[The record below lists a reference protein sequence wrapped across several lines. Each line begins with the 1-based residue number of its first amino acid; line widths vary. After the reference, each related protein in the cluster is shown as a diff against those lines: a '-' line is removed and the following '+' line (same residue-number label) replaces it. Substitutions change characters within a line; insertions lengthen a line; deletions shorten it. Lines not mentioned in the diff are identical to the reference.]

1 MKILH
6 TVESY
11 EPSKGGMQELVKQIS
26 EHLVKQGHQI
36 TVATSCH
43 PERKSHSINGV
54 TIRDFAI
61 SGNSV
66 RGIIGEVDTY
76 QHFLLNSDFDIIT
89 NFAAQQWATDL
100 MLPLLKDIKSKKI
113 FAPTGF
119 SALHFPEYS
128 DYFEKMK
135 TWMKEYDMNIFSSD
149 VYQDIEFARKNDIKK
164 LTMIPNGASELEFT
178 REAIIDIRKYLGIPA
193 NQFLI
198 LHVGSHTG
206 IKGHAEAIEIFR
218 RSNLKNASF
227 VIVGEVFSRYCYF
240 SCKAKELLFMIN
252 PSEQIKKQNFFSP
265 FP

>member
-26 EHLVKQGHQI
+26 EHLAKQGHQI

-61 SGNSV
+61 SGNSGP
-66 RGIIGEVDTY
+66 GINGEVDTY

-100 MLPLLKDIKSKKI
+100 ATVPAERYKIKRV

-119 SALHFPEYS
+119 FGLAFPG
-128 DYFEKMK
+128 
-135 TWMKEYDMNIFSSD
+135 IFW
-149 VYQDIEFARKNDIKK
+149 
-164 LTMIPNGASELEFT
+164 
-178 REAIIDIRKYLGIPA
+178 
-193 NQFLI
+193 
-198 LHVGSHTG
+198 
-206 IKGHAEAIEIFR
+206 
-218 RSNLKNASF
+218 
-227 VIVGEVFSRYCYF
+227 
-240 SCKAKELLFMIN
+240 LL
-252 PSEQIKKQNFFSP
+252 
-265 FP
+265 